1 MTFECRSPVFS
12 NEDGSVIT
20 LEYNHPRFGW
30 IEFSATPDDFEEH
43 GRLIYVAAL
52 SGEYG
57 EVEPYVSPPPQYK
70 NVFSVLEFR
79 ERFTYDEQVAIKEA
93 TFSDAEVGVV
103 YDNFL
108 ASQFIDLQDPRVF
121 GGLTLYAHKGLLTPE
136 RVDELMEPDME

>member
-1 MTFECRSPVFS
+1 MGVRYTVL
-12 NEDGSVIT
+12 NEEGGVMREVDGEFT
-20 LEYNHPRFGW
+20 YLE
-30 IEFSATPDDFEEH
+30 PDSEEA
-43 GRLIYVAAL
+43 IAARD
-52 SGEYG
+52 
-57 EVEPYVSPPPQYK
+57 EPSTVWLTQEEEPELGK
-70 NVFSVLEFR
+70 TVFSVLEFR

-108 ASQFIDLQDPRVF
+108 AAQFIDLQDPRVF